1 MKTIKIEI
9 LDQYKVYQKY
19 TSYDLCGD
27 LIILS
32 GVNGSGKSQL
42 LNIIAKNSNEHIDRK
57 ISQTDQNGE
66 LKPVENILLLAF
78 RDNINL
84 GEDFGQFLVTY
95 QKNYSKSAWE
105 FYKSNIKHQNN
116 AYFDQKK
123 AKRFYDGTI
132 IFNDKDT
139 KNPSWRSII

>member
-57 ISQTDQNGE
+57 ISQTEQNGE
-66 LKPVENILLLAF
+66 LKPVENILLLSF

-84 GEDFGQFLVTY
+84 GEDFGQFSVTY
-95 QKNYSKSAWE
+95 QKNIQRVLGNFTNQTLSTKTMH
-105 FYKSNIKHQNN
+105 FLIKRK
-116 AYFDQKK
+116 QKGFMK
-123 AKRFYDGTI
+123 EV
-132 IFNDKDT
+132 
-139 KNPSWRSII
+139 